1 MLRLKLVH
9 VSNEMPQVTKSQTAV
24 CNYLQHEKAPETH
37 DQILL
42 KSLLGPAKLTSLDIY
57 ICIYNLFVAMLHI
70 TVVQYEKMWQT
81 NTNYAGKK

>member
-9 VSNEMPQVTKSQTAV
+9 VSNDMPQVTKSHTAM

-42 KSLLGPAKLTSLDIY
+42 KSLLGSAKHTSFDIY
-57 ICIYNLFVAMLHI
+57 MYI
-70 TVVQYEKMWQT
+70 
-81 NTNYAGKK
+81 